1 MTNYRGLNSL
11 LVRAL
16 TALDEARDI
25 VRDAQR
31 AAIRTHQSHLANLF
45 GCAERRLDSAYD
57 EVTRARSNLLSAERS
72 DLLSTEQAE
81 GGDAE

>member
-1 MTNYRGLNSL
+1 MTDYKGLNSR

-25 VRDAQR
+25 IRHAQR
-31 AAIRTHQSHLANLF
+31 ATIGTHRPLMLNLL
-45 GCAERRLDSAYD
+45 GCADMRLKRACD
-57 EVTRARSNLLSAERS
+57 EVTRARSN
-72 DLLSTEQAE
+72 LLSTEQAE

>member
-1 MTNYRGLNSL
+1 MTDYKGLNSR

-31 AAIRTHQSHLANLF
+31 SAIGTHRPLMLNLL
-45 GCAERRLDSAYD
+45 GCADMRLKSAYD
-57 EVTRARSNLLSAERS
+57 EVTRARINLTRAERA
-72 DLLSTEQAE
+72 DGGGAE
-81 GGDAE
+81 